1 MGASVNRTT
10 LTVCQILAWVGLA
23 VAGVAVAD
31 DYSGFAFTIGGFIRP
46 EFAIATNDEKNP
58 YNQGGETTN
67 GVPVMRT
74 GFYTNPPW
82 PFSPPPGGPLSDTVN
97 RTGIRPGSS
106 LNMSVVRGEL
116 DTELK
121 FNSSWSF
128 TAKLK
133 ALHNI
138 GSYDQYNPAAV
149 GSTAVGPLYGRP
161 DYYTFDVVGNSHPN
175 PLEWAGR
182 DYLVQLPAFFVE
194 YNNGPL
200 DLRLGNQQI
209 AWGQALF
216 FRVLDIP
223 DGLDLRR
230 HSALDYAPEEF
241 SDKRVPA
248 LAGRLSYQL
257 NGNWLLDAYAQKF
270 QPTIQ
275 ANPNTPYNAIFSE
288 FTVHDRYDDYQ
299 NKLSFGARM
308 KGQVGD
314 VGLQFLAA
322 RRYNPD
328 GAYRW
333 TASGVNRDIPGL
345 VGTGAV
351 LAQTPFEVDPS
362 GVWSANQ
369 WFRGA
374 AAARLDGFA
383 ALNSAVS
390 DFPAGAL
397 LGAFVAP
404 NQALARLEL
413 DTFFQLSGGLLL
425 GNAAGGLRG
434 HIERRY
440 FEENNFGAGT
450 SYVFSGNPGSFTD
463 QLIMN
468 VEVLYAPDRIYTA
481 PSLGKDFVRKSEIIS
496 AFVFEKNQRFSDKIP
511 ATYLVLQW
519 MHRTQSDIFGRY
531 LGGYGGT
538 ETTLPTGRSGY
549 DAIAIAVQ
557 QPFAGLVWR
566 ADLSVL
572 YDLKGGVLVQPAAR
586 WKPNKSFQGELFYNY
601 LNGTLG
607 SNPNDNAL
615 STFNFAKEV
624 GIRLAYQF

>member
-1 MGASVNRTT
+1 M
-10 LTVCQILAWVGLA
+10 LAVVGLA
-23 VAGVAVAD
+23 LAATAAAAD
-31 DYSGFAFTIGGFIRP
+31 GSDSAFTIGGFIRA
-46 EFAIATNDEKNP
+46 EGAVATNDEKNSH
-58 YNQGGETTN
+58 NQGGDTTN
-67 GVPVMRT
+67 GVPTART

-82 PFSPPPGGPLSDTVN
+82 PFSPPPGGPLSDIVS
-97 RTGIRPGSS
+97 RTGHGSGGS
-106 LNMSVVRGEL
+106 LNMGVLRGEL
-116 DTELK
+116 DTEFK

-128 TAKLK
+128 TAKLR
-133 ALHNI
+133 ALYDT
-138 GSYDQYNPAAV
+138 GSYSEFKPAKVGSMAV
-149 GSTAVGPLYGRP
+149 GKLYGAPDYFTYDVQGNSRP
-161 DYYTFDVVGNSHPN
+161 D
-175 PLEWAGR
+175 PLEWAGSN
-182 DYLVQLPAFFVE
+182 YLVYLPAFFLE
-194 YNNGPL
+194 YNAGPL

-241 SDKRVPA
+241 SDKRIPA

-257 NGNWLLDAYAQKF
+257 NGNWLVDAYVQKF

-275 ANPNTPYNAIFSE
+275 SNPNTPYNAIFSE
-288 FTVHDRYDDYQ
+288 FTVHDRYDDYTS
-299 NKLSFGARM
+299 KLSSGIRI

-314 VGLQFLAA
+314 LGLQFLAA

-345 VGTGAV
+345 AGTGGV
-351 LAQTPFEVDPS
+351 LAATPFEVDSS
-362 GVWSANQ
+362 GVWSATQ

-374 AAARLDGFA
+374 ASARLDGLG
-383 ALNSAVS
+383 ALNAAVS

-404 NQALARLEL
+404 NQAFGRLEL
-413 DTFFQLSGGLLL
+413 DTFFQLAGGLLL
-425 GNAAGGLRG
+425 GQTAGGLRG

-440 FEENNFGAGT
+440 FEETNLGGGA
-450 SYVFSGNPGSFTD
+450 SYVLSGAPGSITD
-463 QLIMN
+463 QLIVN
-468 VEVLYAPDRIYTA
+468 AEVLYVPDRIYTA
-481 PSLGKDFVRKSEIIS
+481 PTLGKDFVRKGEIVS
-496 AFVFEKNQRFSDKIP
+496 ALVLEKNQRFSPKLP

-531 LGGYGGT
+531 LGGYGAT
-538 ETTLPTGRSGY
+538 DTTLPTGRSGY
-549 DAIAIAVQ
+549 DAIAFALQ
-557 QPFAGLVWR
+557 QPFPGLVWR

-572 YDLKGGVLVQPAAR
+572 YDLKGGVLVQPAVR
-586 WKPNKSFQGELFYNY
+586 WKPNRSFQTELFYNY

-607 SNPNDNAL
+607 SNKNDNAL
-615 STFNFAKEV
+615 STFNFVKEV
-624 GIRLAYQF
+624 ALRVAYQF